1 MSARGTLGK
10 KPRRGPQVPGCGP
23 SRGGAR
29 LAEHAGSGERG
40 ALEDPAGELDTRSLR
55 RPRCGVGHQA
65 GAIEAAL
72 AACLEQAAPLPN
84 LSKVCESVVLLGHQP
99 GRWVTRVLDRARV
112 LPAKYGT
119 CHRYFTHDIGA
130 LCQFQRLC

>member
-84 LSKVCESVVLLGHQP
+84 LFANRLSCWATNQDAGSLGFWIELGSSQQNME
-99 GRWVTRVLDRARV
+99 RVT
-112 LPAKYGT
+112 
-119 CHRYFTHDIGA
+119 DISPMT
-130 LCQFQRLC
+130 